1 MKKCDEVQELI
12 SAYVDGE
19 SNDPETSL
27 LFFHLGECPHCREFL
42 KSVLQL
48 QSLLRENEP
57 SVKIEARPMTTSL
70 WKRRF
75 AVSYP
80 IAAAVALVMLVS
92 SFLLSSRMIQPPVTI
107 KNTQTEYV
115 YLTSFPPVVV
125 VGSRPAEIKPN

>member
-19 SNDPETSL
+19 SSDPETSV

-48 QSLLRENEP
+48 QSVLRENELP
-57 SVKIEARPMTTSL
+57 VKIEAPPMTTSL

-75 AVSYP
+75 VVSYP

-125 VGSRPAEIKPN
+125 VGSRPTEIKPN

>member
-19 SNDPETSL
+19 SSDVETSA
-27 LFFHLGECPHCREFL
+27 LFFHLGECPQCRAFI

-48 QSLLRENEP
+48 RSVLHENELPLKNETRP
-57 SVKIEARPMTTSL
+57 STTSI

-80 IAAAVALVMLVS
+80 VAAAVALVMFLS
-92 SFLLSSRMIQPPVTI
+92 SFFLSSRIIQPPVTVKSI
-107 KNTQTEYV
+107 QTEYV